1 LIGVVGVL
9 VEPALVYGEI
19 FQLTEAIG
27 GLAAHLGF
35 LLDGFRADRAHPLPH
50 RPDTP
55 AGAALTLASH
65 NAMTVDP

>member
-35 LLDGFRADRAHPLPH
+35 LLDGFRADRAQPTAP
-50 RPDTP
+50 PP
-55 AGAALTLASH
+55 
-65 NAMTVDP
+65 